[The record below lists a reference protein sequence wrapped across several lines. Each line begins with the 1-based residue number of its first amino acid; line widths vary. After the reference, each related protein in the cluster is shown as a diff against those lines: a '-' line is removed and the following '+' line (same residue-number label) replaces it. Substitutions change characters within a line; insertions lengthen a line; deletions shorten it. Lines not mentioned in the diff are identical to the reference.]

1 MEKYLT
7 YEEYQELGGELPE
20 APFNLLEYESRKE
33 IDKYTFG
40 RLMELEELPEDIAA
54 DIKNCMMVL
63 IKQNSVKSE
72 TVSKKS
78 ESIDGYSVS
87 FNGTAEYESLTKKT
101 IQTLLNGIKLNGVP
115 LLYTGGVNDNKRCY
129 YPIS

>member
-20 APFNLLEYESRKE
+20 APFNLLEYEARKQ

-40 RLMELEELPEDIAA
+40 RLMELEELPEDIAD

-63 IKQNSVKSE
+63 IKQDNEKQ
-72 TVSKKS
+72 TTTAKKS

-87 FNGTAEYESLTKKT
+87 FNGSTEYETLTKNTVKL
-101 IQTLLNGIKLNGVP
+101 LLNGIKLNGVP
-115 LLYTGGVNDNKRCY
+115 LLYTGGVNDNKRIY